1 MQWTAQQRRLR
12 SCALLTALAFY
23 PLLSAS
29 QGSPPPSAGGEVKN
43 IAGTLLS
50 LESGDVACYLTF
62 QDGQSKKYRELGD
75 FSLCTKSRPLIG
87 KQVTLSYKLQNVMA
101 DECQGNTSCKKTK
114 TVALVTA
121 VAAAGGN
128 ASAPAKAPAA
138 AATQKSLCTA
148 QETVVF
154 SCRTG
159 EKVVSACASPDTGRS
174 QGYLQ
179 YRFGKPEAPETPE
192 MALPA
197 NRVIPSKAAT
207 GSTVSFSGGGGAWLR
222 FRNAQTSYT
231 LYTGVGK
238 WGPKG
243 ATQEK
248 QGIAVERGGKLVAN
262 LKCSARP
269 VSLLGS
275 DWFEKVGLKDGG
287 EDFDFPD

>member
-1 MQWTAQQRRLR
+1 M
-12 SCALLTALAFY
+12 ALY

-29 QGSPPPSAGGEVKN
+29 QGSAPPGAGGEVRN
-43 IAGTLLS
+43 IAGTLLN

-87 KQVTLSYKLQNVMA
+87 KQVTVSYRLQNVMA
-101 DECQGNTSCKKTK
+101 DECQGNTACKKTK

-128 ASAPAKAPAA
+128 AGAPAKAPAA
-138 AATQKSLCTA
+138 AANQKSLCTA
-148 QETVVF
+148 QETIVF

-159 EKVVSACASPDTGRS
+159 EKMVSACASPDAGRS

-179 YRFGKPEAPETPE
+179 YRYGKPEAAEAPE

-197 NRVIPSKAAT
+197 NRTVPSKAAT

-222 FRNAQTSYT
+222 FRNGQTSYT

-269 VSLLGS
+269 ASLLGP
-275 DWFEKVGLKDGG
+275 DWFDKVGLKDGG

>member
-1 MQWTAQQRRLR
+1 MR
-12 SCALLTALAFY
+12 LTAYTGQVRPFIVMAALVVI
-23 PLLSAS
+23 PLGAAS
-29 QGSPPPSAGGEVKN
+29 QGSAPPGAGGEVRN

-50 LESGDVACYLTF
+50 MENGDSACYLTF
-62 QDGQSKKYRELGD
+62 QDGQGKKYRELGD

-101 DECQGNTSCKKTK
+101 DECQGNIACKKTK
-114 TVALVTA
+114 SVALVTA
-121 VAAAGGN
+121 VAAAASN
-128 ASAPAKAPAA
+128 ASSPAKTP
-138 AATQKSLCTA
+138 TTSGGQKSFCTP

-159 EKVVSACASPDTGRS
+159 EKMVSACASQDAGRS

-179 YRFGKPEAPETPE
+179 YRFGKPDSTEALE
-192 MALPA
+192 MSLPA
-197 NRVIPSKAAT
+197 GKLIPSKAAT
-207 GSTVSFSGGGGAWLR
+207 GNTESFAGGGGAWLR
-222 FRNAQTSYT
+222 FRNGQISYT

-248 QGIAVERGGKLVAN
+248 QGIAVERGGKLVAS
-262 LKCSARP
+262 LKCNGRP
-269 VSLLGS
+269 TSLLGP
-275 DWFEKVGLKDGG
+275 DWFEKVGIRNAG